1 MAIKTYD
8 NSCIFKHLKEFTTS
22 HTHEELEILNDHK
35 LRKKLNQ
42 EQLEALTSL
51 TRKFNKFNNK
61 LDKCILL
68 NTAVKEDINLD
79 IF

>member
-1 MAIKTYD
+1 MAIKTYTND
-8 NSCIFKHLKEFTTS
+8 CIFKHLKLFTTS
-22 HTHEELEILNDHK
+22 HTREELEVLNDEK

-51 TRKFNKFNNK
+51 IRKFNKFNNK